1 MANLGIYDSDPAYA
15 IRTRLAEYCEM
26 LASYDD
32 YYEFSFEDVEEELKE
47 AIHIYCATAEDD
59 LDALIDLVHKGMEDE
74 YIDIPAV
81 EDMILSIS
89 SMVRLVCERRDNWSK
104 MYFQMQSDEYEAPIT
119 NLHDALHYHPNQ
131 RYGYEDDFD
140 DEQARE
146 RAYLLKAKAI
156 QIYQYI
162 ASQLQPVTKEKLSV
176 VIKGYSDRALAM
188 AVSRNDILNYRGLYF
203 CIKNVEID
211 DEEKRSVCTFLRR
224 KLIGRKTYHIDDLYD
239 EFVYEFSSLI
249 RRAYVQSPYQL
260 FSLIEVLFPKEFNL
274 ARPFI
279 AALGVHIVSP
289 QEHLAEY
296 VRQSVELSVGDF
308 VAFAKEKHIKVNSIL
323 ELIVSLNDMVLLKD
337 RETIIEISE
346 TGITEQIAQDVVQIV
361 TDEVLENP
369 CIAIRDLTCLPKL
382 PSIALNWDEWL
393 LYSVLRKWGKSI
405 VVHTTSTQFRQSVPV
420 VALPGAITEER
431 IAEIAKRCADLAYT
445 PSGQIINNLDD
456 LDDLILGY
464 VDLDMDLEL
473 DIDLEEGDDE

>member
-32 YYEFSFEDVEEELKE
+32 YCEFSFEDIEEELKE
-47 AIHIYCATAEDD
+47 AIHIFCATAEDD
-59 LDALIDLVHKGMEDE
+59 LEALIDFVHKGMEDE
-74 YIDIPAV
+74 CIDIPAV
-81 EDMILSIS
+81 EDMVLSIA
-89 SMVRLVCERRDNWSK
+89 SMVRLIFERRDNWGK

-119 NLHDALHYHPNQ
+119 NLHDALHYHPDQ
-131 RYGYEDDFD
+131 RYVYEDDFD
-140 DEQARE
+140 DERARE
-146 RAYLLKAKAI
+146 RAYLLKSKAI

-162 ASQLQPVTKEKLSV
+162 ASQPQPVTKERLSV

-188 AVSRNDILNYRGLYF
+188 AVSRKDILNYRGLYF
-203 CIKNVEID
+203 CIKQVEID
-211 DEEKRSVCTFLRR
+211 DEEKRSVCAYLRK
-224 KLIGRKTYHIDDLYD
+224 KLAGRKTFHIDDLYD
-239 EFVYEFSSLI
+239 EFVCEFSSLV
-249 RRAYVQSPYQL
+249 RRAFVQSPYQL
-260 FSLIEVLFPKEFNL
+260 FSLIEVLLPNEFNF

-279 AALGVHIVSP
+279 AALGVHIISP
-289 QEHLAEY
+289 QEHLTDY
-296 VRQSVELSVGDF
+296 LQNHVELSVSEF

-323 ELIVSLNDMVLLKD
+323 ELIVSLNDLVLLKD
-337 RETIIEISE
+337 RETIIRISK
-346 TGITEQIAQDVVQIV
+346 TGITEEIAQAVVKTV
-361 TDEVLENP
+361 TDEVLDNP

-382 PSIALNWDEWL
+382 PAISLNWDEWL

-420 VALPGAITEER
+420 VALPGAVTEEK

-445 PSGQIINNLDD
+445 PSGQIINDLDD

-464 VDLDMDLEL
+464 IDLDVDLEL
-473 DIDLEEGDDE
+473 DFDLEEGNN